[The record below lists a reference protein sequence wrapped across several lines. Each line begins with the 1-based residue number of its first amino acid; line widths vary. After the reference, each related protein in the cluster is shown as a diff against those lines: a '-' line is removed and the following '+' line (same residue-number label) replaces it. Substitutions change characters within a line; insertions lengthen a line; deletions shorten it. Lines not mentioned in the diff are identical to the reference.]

1 MNAHISVPEA
11 PRNVEAEMQIIG
23 ALMQDNSKIDY
34 CADRIRSADFYEP
47 IHGDLFD
54 LIISEHSQ
62 GRPVNPI
69 TLKSYIGEW
78 EGLTQLGGVKY
89 LLDLSQEQTALI
101 GFTGF
106 VDQVTDLSRR
116 RKMFDGLNRASAMAT
131 DLEQP
136 LESVITTAD
145 GAVSGHDAQDG
156 VEQLSGLQA
165 FDAMLESHKNP
176 SYGVKSGHIGA
187 LDDVL
192 GVVRPKELIIMAARP
207 GMGKTAC
214 ALSYALGAAQGG
226 YGVLFVSLEMS
237 ATELAGRMAA
247 DLCFG
252 GNQSVPYNNVKNGT
266 LNSAQKI
273 TMAKARSTIAGL
285 PLRIVD
291 AGKLTTGRLSML
303 IMRTKR
309 RLEAQGQTL
318 DLVVVDYLQL
328 LTPDQRTS
336 GMYEK
341 ISEVSMALKAAAKMH
356 NVGMIALA
364 QLSREVEKRD
374 GKRPQLS
381 DLRDSGQIEQDA
393 DGVLF
398 LLRNEYYIRLEMS
411 DENSP
416 NYAKAEKALEEH
428 KNKIEFIVSKRRNG
442 VTGSKMGQFYGTYQA
457 VRG

>member
-1 MNAHISVPEA
+1 MNALVKIPEA
-11 PRNVEAEMQIIG
+11 PSNVAAEMQIIA
-23 ALMQDNSKIDY
+23 ALLQDNHKIDY
-34 CADRIRSADFYEP
+34 CADRLRSSDFFEP
-47 IHGDLFD
+47 VYGNVFD

-62 GRPVNPI
+62 GRPVNAI
-69 TLKSYIGEW
+69 SLKPYVSDWPALEAM
-78 EGLTQLGGVKY
+78 GGVRH
-89 LLDLSQEQTALI
+89 LAELTGEQTALI
-101 GFTGF
+101 GFSGF
-106 VDQVTDLSRR
+106 VDQVADLSRR

-131 DLEQP
+131 DLDQP
-136 LESVITTAD
+136 LDAVITTAD

-176 SYGVKSGHIGA
+176 SYGVKSGQIEP
-187 LDDVL
+187 LDDIL
-192 GVVRPKELIIMAARP
+192 GVIRPKELIILAARP

-226 YGVLFVSLEMS
+226 FGVLFVTLEMS
-237 ATELAGRMAA
+237 STELAGRMAA
-247 DLCFG
+247 DLCFDSG
-252 GNQSVPYNNVKNGT
+252 TRVPYNDIKNG
-266 LNSAQKI
+266 KI
-273 TMAKARSTIAGL
+273 GSGQTMAMAKARAIISDI

-341 ISEVSMALKAAAKMH
+341 ISEVSMALKATAKMH
-356 NVGMIALA
+356 NVGMLALA
-364 QLSREVEKRD
+364 QLSREVEKRPD
-374 GKRPQLS
+374 KRPQLS

-393 DGVLF
+393 DGVVF
-398 LLRNEYYIRLEMS
+398 LLRQAYYEQLDKPDKPSQEWLDRFTNMENE
-411 DENSP
+411 
-416 NYAKAEKALEEH
+416 
-428 KNKIEFIVSKRRNG
+428 IEFIVAKRRNG
-442 VTGSKMGQFYGTYQA
+442 MTGNAKGSFYGKYQA
-457 VRG
+457 VRS

>member
-1 MNAHISVPEA
+1 
-11 PRNVEAEMQIIG
+11 MQIIA
-23 ALMQDNSKIDY
+23 ALMQDNKKIDY
-34 CADRIRSADFYEP
+34 CADRIKSRDFFEP
-47 IHGDLFD
+47 IYGNLFD

-69 TLKSYIGEW
+69 SMKPYIADW
-78 EGLTQLGGVKY
+78 EALNKLGGVKH
-89 LLDLSQEQTALI
+89 LIGLAGEQTALI

-106 VDQVTDLSRR
+106 IDQVAELSQRR
-116 RKMFDGLNRASAMAT
+116 QMFDGLNRASAMAT
-131 DLEQP
+131 DLDQP
-136 LESVITTAD
+136 LDAVITTAD
-145 GAVSGHDAQDG
+145 GAVSRHDDRDG
-156 VEQLSGLQA
+156 IEQLSGLEA

-176 SYGVKSGHIGA
+176 SYGVKSGQIGS
-187 LDDVL
+187 LDEVL
-192 GVVRPKELIIMAARP
+192 GVIRPKELIIMAARP

-226 YGVLFVSLEMS
+226 FGVLFISLEMS

-252 GNQSVPYNNVKNGT
+252 GNRSVTYDNIKNGK
-266 LNSAQKI
+266 LSRDDKI
-273 TMAKARSTIAGL
+273 KMAEARRTISEI

-291 AGKLTTGRLSML
+291 AGKLNTGRLSML

-309 RLEAQGQTL
+309 RMESQGQTL
-318 DLVVVDYLQL
+318 DLVIVDYLQL
-328 LTPDQRTS
+328 LTPDMTTR

-356 NVGMIALA
+356 SVGMMALA

-411 DENSP
+411 DEDSP
-416 NYAKAEKALEEH
+416 NYAQAQQALEKH
-428 KNKIEFIVSKRRNG
+428 KNQIEFIVAKRRNG
-442 VTGSKMGQFYGTYQA
+442 VTGSKMGQFFGAYQA